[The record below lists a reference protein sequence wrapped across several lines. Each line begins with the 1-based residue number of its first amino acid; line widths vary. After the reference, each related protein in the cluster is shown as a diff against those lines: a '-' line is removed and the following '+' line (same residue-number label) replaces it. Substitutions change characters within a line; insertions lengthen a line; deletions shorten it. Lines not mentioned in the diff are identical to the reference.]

1 MRSRRIYML
10 VVVLGLAMV
19 WLGFLFVYE
28 LNIVQKKGA
37 LQEQH
42 NSYAPGVHGP
52 LQLTEPGSDDKLS
65 EAGAGFPLVLAGV
78 GVVMVL
84 GGAARFRHRRR
95 KPGLS

>member
-37 LQEQH
+37 LQDQH
-42 NSYAPGVHGP
+42 NSYAPGLHSP
-52 LQLTEPGSDDKLS
+52 IQLTEPGSEEPLS
-65 EAGAGFPLVLAGV
+65 EAGAGFPLVLAGI

-84 GGAARFRHRRR
+84 GGASRFRQKRR
-95 KPGLS
+95 KPSLS